1 MVFEARYLVS
11 THVWGRGQK
20 YNTSTNL
27 VLLVGAYWA
36 TSWLPNIGQ
45 VSYCCTSPSNTP
57 KIQRN
62 PHSSTDNPSCIL
74 KHFLTTMFTQSKMD
88 GCTCLHMQRDIYII
102 YIYTHPYHH
111 IISVYLCMF
120 VCMYVEMDSSIFQQQ
135 GRWLM
140 WPSLTRPG
148 EPSTRSRPFCFPE
161 EFWDH
166 LGICSCGN
174 FVGWVWY
181 YSMYSMWICIYV
193 YIYIYMYMYIYISIY
208 KYICM
213 YIYI

>member
-88 GCTCLHMQRDIYII
+88 GCTCLHMQRDIYIYNI
-102 YIYTHPYHH
+102 HIYTP
-111 IISVYLCMF
+111 ISSYNICVSLY
-120 VCMYVEMDSSIFQQQ
+120 VCMHVCRNGFQHIPAT
-135 GRWLM
+135 R
-140 WPSLTRPG
+140 SLTHVAFPYPAWRALDAIATLLLPWG
-148 EPSTRSRPFCFPE
+148 ILGSSWDLFLWEFC
-161 EFWDH
+161 W
-166 LGICSCGN
+166 LSLIL
-174 FVGWVWY
+174 
-181 YSMYSMWICIYV
+181 
-193 YIYIYMYMYIYISIY
+193 
-208 KYICM
+208 
-213 YIYI
+213 